1 MAQKVILLPR
11 MIPIMHISLDLIVDL
26 CTGKIPSKIENSRM
40 YHSTPHTLLD
50 AYLFPNGHM
59 LNEHFDK
66 LEDTVVFH
74 ANWNSERSQK
84 EDMLKKMGMW
94 YLRSESDALD

>member
-1 MAQKVILLPR
+1 
-11 MIPIMHISLDLIVDL
+11 
-26 CTGKIPSKIENSRM
+26 M

-94 YLRSESDALD
+94 FLQNESDDKLD